1 VRLRQGWRQCG
12 CVVVSVC
19 LVSFAGLLAGCEKA
33 GGGGGQSSGSSTS
46 TPPSTTPP
54 STTPPSTTP
63 PSTTPPSTTP
73 PSTTPPTAE
82 AVIVDIG
89 GITLATAETSLIADG
104 TSSTTVTA
112 TLINSAGN
120 PSPDGINVT
129 FTTDKGRFTPDGAK
143 SAAAT
148 TRAGTGVVVVPF
160 LSEPDVVGTATI
172 VASANGVA
180 NSIQLALTGPG
191 EPARVILSADATTIP
206 LGGKTGITAQI
217 LDDEGNEAADGTAV
231 LFKTNLAGTGVTP
244 SVTTV
249 DGTATAI
256 FSAGTRAG
264 VATVTATAGTVSASI
279 SVTIQAGDAGSL
291 DFVSADPT
299 VIGVRGSA
307 LPQKSTI
314 TFRVLDQN
322 GNLVADNTQVSF
334 ALISGLGGGEFIAP
348 TTGGTAAGL
357 ASTVLT
363 SGTVAGPVRIRA
375 SVTVGTNTLTSSS
388 TNVSIT
394 GGPPSAAHLSVAS
407 SFVNIAGQV
416 FFDIIC
422 PVDGKVAD
430 RFGNPV
436 PPGTAVSFFTNGGI
450 VGAQGLTDELGDAPS
465 RIKTAAPIPHV
476 GPTASPT
483 DPRTGL
489 VTLMVVTQGEETFAD
504 SNGNGLFDGPQEF
517 PVNTSPSLDTP
528 EPFIDHITLCNGT
541 SFPAP
546 CPVDPVRPPVLAGNQ
561 RFDANDPF
569 ELFIDGN
576 RNGSWDPPNG
586 RWDEQKPISASTRVL
601 FSGPTVLRVGRFLA
615 NGTCLTP
622 SVDPIN
628 GNPSGFTVPQGG
640 VADRG
645 PFCILVSDPGGHPL
659 VGGTT
664 ITVTTSAGAISG
676 TNTVVLPDTQ
686 LRGPGITLF
695 TFTVIDDDPTDGD
708 PAKSASVLVSVK
720 SPPTIACP
728 GGNGNADFSFGGT
741 VD

>member
-1 VRLRQGWRQCG
+1 VRLRQGWRQYG
-12 CVVVSVC
+12 CVAVSVC
-19 LVSFAGLLAGCEKA
+19 LVSFAGHLTGCEKA
-33 GGGGGQSSGSSTS
+33 GGGGGQSSGSSSTS
-46 TPPSTTPP
+46 TPPNTTPP

-63 PSTTPPSTTP
+63 PSPTP
-73 PSTTPPTAE
+73 PPTAGP
-82 AVIVDIG
+82 VIVDIG
-89 GITLATAETSLIADG
+89 GITLATGETSLIADG
-104 TSSTTVTA
+104 TSSTTITA

-120 PSPDGINVT
+120 PSPDGIIVT

-148 TRAGTGVVVVPF
+148 TRAGTGIVVVPF
-160 LSEPDVVGTATI
+160 LSEADVVGTATI

-180 NSIQLALTGPG
+180 NSIQIALTGPG

-206 LGGKTGITAQI
+206 LGGRTGITAQI
-217 LDDEGNEAADGTAV
+217 LDNEGNEAADGTAV
-231 LFKTNLAGTGVTP
+231 LFKTSLTGTGVTA

-279 SVTIQAGDAGSL
+279 SITIQAGNAGSL

-422 PVDGKVAD
+422 SVDGKVAD

-476 GPTASPT
+476 GPTANPT

-517 PVNTSPSLDTP
+517 PVNTSPNLDTP
-528 EPFIDHITLCNGT
+528 EPFVDHITLCNGT

-546 CPVDPVRPPVLAGNQ
+546 CSANPVTPPILAGNQ
-561 RFDANDPF
+561 RFDVNDPF

-576 RNGSWDPPNG
+576 GNGKWDPPNG
-586 RWDEQKPISASTRVL
+586 IWDAQKPISASTRVL
-601 FSGPTVLRVGRFLA
+601 FSGPTVLRVGRFL
-615 NGTCLTP
+615 NGTCVTP
-622 SVDPIN
+622 SADPVN
-628 GNPSGFTVPQGG
+628 GNPNGFRVDATTGG

-664 ITVTTSAGAISG
+664 ITVTTSAGTISG
-676 TNTVVLPDTQ
+676 TTTVVLPDTQ
-686 LRGPGITLF
+686 LSGPGITLF
-695 TFTVIDDDPTDGD
+695 TFTVIDDDPKDVD
-708 PAKSASVLVSVK
+708 PPKSASVLVSVK
-720 SPPTIACP
+720 SPPTVTCP